1 MSLIDLMGRLREQ
14 DIHLRL
20 EDGRLRYSAP
30 EQGFPEELRAE
41 ITARKDELIAF
52 LAAGGAAAAAS
63 HPVPRSH
70 GGTVPLAPVQE
81 RLWLL
86 DQMEPGNPSY
96 HMPAAIR
103 LTGALDVSL
112 LERAVGLIVARHEV
126 LRTTFE
132 APDGRPV
139 QRVSPERLIPLPTH
153 DLRDLPQA
161 EREAETRR
169 LSEAEAV
176 APFDLAR
183 DALLRTTLLR
193 TDENEHVL
201 LLTLHHIVADGW
213 SVSILGSELA
223 AFYGALAQERPAD
236 LPELKLQY
244 SDFSAWHAEWL
255 GSEAC
260 AQQLARWRERL
271 GGELPDLNL
280 PLDVPRP
287 AVQTF
292 RAARVERTLPPETVD
307 ALKRL
312 SQESGATLFMTMLTV
327 FKVLLHRHSGQ
338 DDLIVGIPEAGRNHS
353 DIEPLIGFFVNTLAV
368 RADLSGDPAFRDL
381 LAQVRDTAYEAYADR
396 DVPFERIL
404 IDLQP
409 TRRLDRTPVF
419 QVFFNMVPFAEQRL
433 ELPGLTAEFLH
444 TPDTGSKFDLTLYAG
459 TEGSGL
465 TLVYNADLFDAERA
479 GHLMDQYV
487 HLAGQIARAPGLE
500 ISRFGLVTDAAR
512 TVLPDPAAALEAGWT
527 GGVAEAFAA
536 RARQEP
542 DRIAVQ
548 EPTRS
553 WTYGQLSER
562 SHRLA
567 HRLLADGVAPG
578 DVVALYGPRG
588 AELVCAMIA
597 TLSAGAA
604 FLVLDTAEPAS
615 RLAEQV
621 RLAAPRGWIATDGGQ
636 APDEVVG
643 AARATVVSET
653 ALPCWEAL
661 SELPGTPPAVTV
673 GAGSPAYLAFTSGS
687 TGSPKAVLGPHGP
700 LAHFAAWYGKTYE
713 LTDGDRFALL
723 SAPGHDPMLRDTLV
737 PLALGATVVVPD
749 HADLPGKLA
758 SWLAEAQVTVANLT
772 PATLEFLTGGT
783 PSAAVAAPLR
793 YVFFGGDRLRG
804 RHVALARSLAPGVRC
819 VNFYG
824 ATETPQAVSAYE
836 VPDGGPAAEIP
847 LGPGIDSVQLVLLN
861 PAGAPAGV
869 GELAEIHVR
878 SPHLADGYLGDP
890 GLTAERFL
898 ANPLTGDGADRWFRT
913 GDLGRHRPDG
923 TVQFVGRAD
932 RQVQIRGFRVEPAE
946 AEARLLEH
954 PGVSEC
960 VVSADGSD
968 DRDRRLV
975 AYYTPVEGTAATTR
989 ELREHMRAV
998 LPEYLLPA
1006 AFVPLSAFPR
1016 LASGKVDV
1024 RNLPA
1029 APAGERDERE
1039 DYVAPVTGTQKTL
1052 ATIWAEVL
1060 AVPRVG
1066 LHDEFFALGGHS
1078 LLATV
1083 VTHRVREALGVEI
1096 PVRSL
1101 FEAQTVAALAAL
1113 IEQQGGAAAPG
1124 APGPIRSVT
1133 RTDAGLDDLLSAL
1146 GALTDGEG

>member
-20 EDGRLRYSAP
+20 ENGRLRYSAP
-30 EQGFPEELRAE
+30 PAGLPGELRAA
-41 ITARKDELIAF
+41 ITAHKDELIAF
-52 LAAGGAAAAAS
+52 LTAGGAAAGPR
-63 HPVPRSH
+63 PVHRSH
-70 GGTVPLAPVQE
+70 DGTLPPAPVQE

-86 DQMEPGNPSY
+86 DRMEPGNPSY

-103 LTGALDVSL
+103 LTGALDTAL
-112 LERAVGLIVARHEV
+112 LERAVGEIVARHEV
-126 LRTTFE
+126 LRTNFE
-132 APDGRPV
+132 APEGRPV
-139 QRVSPERLIPLPTH
+139 QRIAPERRIPLL
-153 DLRDLPQA
+153 LRDLRGLPEA

-193 TDENEHVL
+193 TGDTEHIL

-213 SVSILGSELA
+213 SVSVLAKELA
-223 AFYGALAQERPAD
+223 AFYQAFTEDRPAD

-244 SDFSAWHAEWL
+244 GDFAAWQAEWL
-255 GSEAC
+255 ESEAC
-260 AQQLARWRERL
+260 AEQLARWRERL

-280 PLDVPRP
+280 PLDVARP

-307 ALKRL
+307 GLKRL
-312 SQESGATLFMTMLTV
+312 SQESGATLFMTMLTA

-353 DIEPLIGFFVNTLAV
+353 DIEPLIGFFINTLAV
-368 RADLSGDPAFRDL
+368 RTDVSGDPAFRDL
-381 LAQVRDTAYEAYADR
+381 LAKVRDTAYDAYADR

-419 QVFFNMVPFAEQRL
+419 QVFFNMVPFAGQRL
-433 ELPGLTAEFLH
+433 ELPGLAAEFLH
-444 TPDTGSKFDLTLYAG
+444 VPDTGSKFDLTLYVGA
-459 TEGSGL
+459 EGSDL
-465 TLVYNADLFDAERA
+465 TLVYNADLFGAERA

-487 HLAGQIARAPGLE
+487 HLAGQIARAPGRR
-500 ISRFGLVTDAAR
+500 ISRFDLVTDGAR
-512 TVLPDPAAALEAGWT
+512 TALPDPAAALDATWT

-536 RARQEP
+536 RARREP
-542 DRIAVQ
+542 DRIALR
-548 EPTRS
+548 EPARS
-553 WTYGQLSER
+553 WTYGLLAER

-567 HRLLADGVAPG
+567 HRLIADGVAPG
-578 DVVALYGPRG
+578 EVVALHGPRG

-604 FLVLDTAEPAS
+604 FLVLDTAEPAA

-621 RLAAPRGWIATDGGQ
+621 RLAAPRGWITAGGAQ
-636 APDEVVG
+636 APDEVAL

-653 ALPCWEAL
+653 SLPCWEAL

-687 TGSPKAVLGPHGP
+687 TGRPKAVRGPHGP
-700 LAHFAAWYGKTYE
+700 LAHFAAWYRDTYG
-713 LTDGDRFALL
+713 LTDDDRFALL
-723 SAPGHDPMLRDTLV
+723 SAPGHDPMLRDTLI
-737 PLALGATVVVPD
+737 PLTLGATVCVPD
-749 HADLPGKLA
+749 HAALPGKLA

-772 PATLEFLTGGT
+772 PATLEFLAGGA
-783 PSAAVAAPLR
+783 PSAAAAAPLR

-804 RHVALARSLAPGVRC
+804 HHVALARSVAPGVRC

-836 VPDGGPAAEIP
+836 VPDGEPAADIP
-847 LGPGIDSVQLVLLN
+847 LGPGIDGVQLVLLN

-898 ANPLTGDGADRWFRT
+898 PNPLTGDPADRWFRT

-932 RQVQIRGFRVEPAE
+932 RQVQIRGFRVEPGE
-946 AEARLLEH
+946 AEARLVEH
-954 PGVSEC
+954 VGVAEC
-960 VVSADGSD
+960 VVGADGAD

-975 AYYTPVEGTAATTR
+975 AYYTPADDAAPTAR
-989 ELREHMRAV
+989 ELRDHMRAA
-998 LPEYLLPA
+998 LPEYLVPAVFVRLPD
-1006 AFVPLSAFPR
+1006 FPR
-1016 LASGKVDV
+1016 LGSGKIDV
-1024 RNLPA
+1024 RGLPA
-1029 APAGERDERE
+1029 APPADRDAQEL
-1039 DYVAPVTGTQKTL
+1039 YVAPVTETEKTL
-1052 ATIWAEVL
+1052 AAIWAEVL

-1066 LHDEFFALGGHS
+1066 LHDDFFALGGHS

-1083 VTHRVREALGVEI
+1083 VTHRVREAIGVEI

-1113 IEQQGGAAAPG
+1113 VEQQGGGDVPG
-1124 APGPIRSVT
+1124 SPGPIRSVT
-1133 RTDAGLDDLLSAL
+1133 RTDASLDDLLSRL